1 MEDNPT
7 GAVRSAETPGRFDRP
22 EDRGISDLVKDLGE
36 QTATLVRQE
45 LELAR
50 AELTEKGKHVG
61 VGAGMFGG
69 AGILGVFAFAVITA
83 GFVMLLGTAIADWLA
98 AFIVAAVYAAV
109 AGALA
114 LTGRSQVQQG
124 TPPIPEQATESVKE
138 DVAWTKSRAK
148 AARQ

>member
-1 MEDNPT
+1 MTDMRH
-7 GAVRSAETPGRFDRP
+7 GASDERP
-22 EDRGISDLVKDLGE
+22 VADLLRDLSQ
-36 QTATLVRQE
+36 QTATLVRKE
-45 LELAR
+45 AELAR
-50 AELTEKGKHVG
+50 AELTEKGKHIG
-61 VGAGMFGG
+61 AGAGMFGG
-69 AGILGVFAFAVITA
+69 AGILGVFAFAVLTA
-83 GFVMLLGTAIADWLA
+83 GFVMLLATAVADWLA
-98 AFIVAAVYAAV
+98 ALIVAAVYAAG